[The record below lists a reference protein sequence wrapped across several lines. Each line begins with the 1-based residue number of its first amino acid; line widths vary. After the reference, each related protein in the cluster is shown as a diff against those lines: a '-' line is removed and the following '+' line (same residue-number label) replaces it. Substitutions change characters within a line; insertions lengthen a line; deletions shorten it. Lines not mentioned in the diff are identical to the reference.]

1 MTSGSIKRSASALPL
16 TLPLG
21 GALPLSVNGERV
33 GVRGFRSTLILVL
46 PALIGAS
53 AVAAGGAAVPAVEAE
68 HGMVVSA
75 QHYASE
81 VGAGILA
88 QGGNAID
95 AAVAVGYALAVVDP
109 CCGNIGG
116 GGLMTIHLKD
126 GRDTFINFR
135 ETAPAAASAP
145 MYLDAAG
152 QPISEL
158 SRSGY
163 LAAGVPGTVMGL
175 ERAAQEYG
183 RLARRALLAPAIA
196 LARDGYV
203 LSRADAD
210 ILDGKR
216 FAKDPVAAKIFLR
229 PGGARLEPGDRLVQT
244 DLAATL
250 EAIEQQGSDAF
261 YRGPIPIA
269 VEKASGESGGILTAR
284 DFADYTVTEGP
295 PLTCSY
301 RGYHIVSAP
310 PPSSGGTTICEI
322 LNILEGYDLKA
333 LGLRSAS
340 SVRLM
345 IEAMRR
351 AYRDRNTYLGDPA
364 FVQNPLERLLSKDY
378 AGAIRTAINAGSTTP
393 AAALQPTK
401 EKAETTHYSV
411 VDVEGNAVAVTYTIN
426 GSFGAAVIAPGTGF
440 FLNNEMDDF
449 TIKPGAPNLYGL
461 VQGEANAIMP
471 GKRPLSSMAPT
482 LVEKDGHVLLVLGSP
497 GGSRIITAVLE
508 TILNVVDYGLTPQ
521 QAVEAPRLHYQGLP
535 DEVDYER
542 SGLTPET
549 TAELTAMGYKLIE
562 QRPWG
567 AVELIE
573 ITNGRLYGASDPR
586 RLAGAAVGY

>member
-1 MTSGSIKRSASALPL
+1 MLAGATTNAAS
-16 TLPLG
+16 
-21 GALPLSVNGERV
+21 
-33 GVRGFRSTLILVL
+33 
-46 PALIGAS
+46 PA
-53 AVAAGGAAVPAVEAE
+53 AVEAE

-109 CCGNIGG
+109 CCGNLGG
-116 GGLMTIHLKD
+116 GGFMTIHRKD

-135 ETAPAAASAP
+135 ETAPAAATTA
-145 MYLDAAG
+145 MYLDPAG
-152 QPISEL
+152 LPINYL

-163 LAAGVPGTVMGL
+163 LAAGVPGTAMGL

-183 RLARRALLAPAIA
+183 RLARRALLAPAIT
-196 LARDGYV
+196 LASDGYV

-216 FAKDPVAAKIFLR
+216 FAKDSVAAKIFLR
-229 PGGARLEPGDRLVQT
+229 PDGTRFEPGDRLVQT
-244 DLAATL
+244 ELAATL
-250 EAIEQQGSDAF
+250 ETIAQQGPDAF
-261 YRGPIPIA
+261 YRGPIATA
-269 VEKASGESGGILTAR
+269 VEKASSENGGILTAR
-284 DFADYTVTEGP
+284 DFADYTVTETT
-295 PLTCSY
+295 PLICSY

-310 PPSSGGTTICEI
+310 PPSSGGTAICEI
-322 LNILEGYDLKA
+322 LNILEGYDLRA
-333 LGLRSAS
+333 LGFRSAQ
-340 SVRLM
+340 SVHLLA
-345 IEAMRR
+345 EAMRQ
-351 AYRDRNTYLGDPA
+351 AYRDRNTFLGDPA
-364 FVQNPLERLLSKDY
+364 FVSNPLERLLSKEY
-378 AGAIRTAINAGSTTP
+378 AAALRTAIDAGPHPSP
-393 AAALQPTK
+393 PPLAVEGSGGGVAIQPPR

-411 VDVEGNAVAVTYTIN
+411 VDGEGNAVAVTYTIN

-449 TIKPGAPNLYGL
+449 TVKPGAPNLYGL

-471 GKRPLSSMAPT
+471 GKRPLSSMSPT
-482 LVEKDGHVLLVLGSP
+482 LVEKDGRVFLVLGSP

-508 TILNVVDYGLTPQ
+508 TILNIVDYGMAPQ
-521 QAVEAPRLHYQGLP
+521 EAVGAPRLHHQGLP
-535 DEVDYER
+535 DEVAYER
-542 SGLTPET
+542 SGLAPET
-549 TAELTAMGYKLIE
+549 IAELSGIGYKLVE

-573 ITNGRLYGASDPR
+573 IANGRLYGVNDPR
-586 RLAGAAVGY
+586 RPAGAAIGY

>member
-1 MTSGSIKRSASALPL
+1 MTRGCTRPSVSAVHPLVASARVVKQRRLVGPL
-16 TLPLG
+16 
-21 GALPLSVNGERV
+21 ALS
-33 GVRGFRSTLILVL
+33 
-46 PALIGAS
+46 AMLIGHAEAAS
-53 AVAAGGAAVPAVEAE
+53 PAPVETE

-88 QGGNAID
+88 EGGNAID

-116 GGLMTIHLKD
+116 GGFMTIHLKD

-135 ETAPAAASAP
+135 ETAPAAATAG
-145 MYLDAAG
+145 MYLDPAG
-152 QPISEL
+152 RPVEDL

-175 ERAAQEYG
+175 EHAAQKYG
-183 RLARRALLAPAIA
+183 RLARGVLLEPAIN

-203 LSRADAD
+203 LGQADAE

-216 FAKDPVAAKIFLR
+216 FGKDPVAAKIFLR
-229 PGGARLEPGDRLVQT
+229 PGGTRFEPGDRLVQT
-244 DLAATL
+244 ELAATL
-250 EAIEQQGSDAF
+250 EAVAQRGPDAF
-261 YRGPIPIA
+261 YKGAIPQA
-269 VEKASGESGGILTAR
+269 VEKASSANGGILTEQ
-284 DFADYTVTEGP
+284 DFADYRVTEGP

-301 RGYHIVSAP
+301 RGYRIVSAP
-310 PPSSGGTTICEI
+310 PPSSGGTALCEI
-322 LNILEGYDLKA
+322 LDILEGYDLKA
-333 LGLRSAS
+333 LGFHSAQ
-340 SVRLM
+340 SVHLLV
-345 IEAMRR
+345 EAMRH
-351 AYRDRNTYLGDPA
+351 AYHDRNTYLGDPA
-364 FVQNPLERLLSKDY
+364 FVHNPLERLLSKDY
-378 AGAIRTAINAGSTTP
+378 AAGIRTEIDAGNATP
-393 AAALQPTK
+393 SAALQPAQ

-411 VDVEGNAVAVTYTIN
+411 VDAEGNAVAVTYTIN
-426 GSFGAAVIAPGTGF
+426 GSFGAGVIAPGTGF

-449 TIKPGAPNLYGL
+449 TVKPGMPNLYGL
-461 VQGEANAIMP
+461 VQGEANAIAP

-482 LVEKDGHVLLVLGSP
+482 LVEKDGRVFLVLGSP

-508 TILNVVDYGLTPQ
+508 TILNIVDYGMAPR
-521 QAVEAPRLHYQGLP
+521 QAVEAPRIHHQGLP
-535 DEVDYER
+535 DKIDYER

-549 TAELTAMGYKLIE
+549 TAELTTMGYKLVE

-586 RLAGAAVGY
+586 WPAGAAVGY